1 MSTDTNDTDDGES
14 LDISDTLMA
23 ENERL
28 ADGNLSTMT
37 LYGGVG
43 FHIFVASD
51 LDTPSAWWKVALHQA
66 FDETLDMSAMVHVS
80 DDATVAEAREEIER
94 GLREMGLG
102 HFEAEYLADEFESNL
117 SGLTGGTDA

>member
-51 LDTPSAWWKVALHQA
+51 LDTPSAWWRVALHQA
-66 FDETLDMSAMVHVS
+66 FDETLDMSAMVHV
-80 DDATVAEAREEIER
+80 DEDMTVAETRHEIER
-94 GLREMGLG
+94 GLQDIGMAP
-102 HFEAEYLADEFESNL
+102 FEAEYLADEFENQLVS
-117 SGLTGGTDA
+117 LTEGADA